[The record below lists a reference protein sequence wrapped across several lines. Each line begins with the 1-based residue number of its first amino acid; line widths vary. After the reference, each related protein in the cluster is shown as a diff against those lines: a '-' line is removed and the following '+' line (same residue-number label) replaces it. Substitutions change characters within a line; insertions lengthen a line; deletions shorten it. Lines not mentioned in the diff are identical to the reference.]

1 MESVV
6 EPVVESSSFLNLG
19 IQAAFADHLTSMG
32 FKEPTDIQ
40 KATIP
45 ELLKENRDFIG
56 MASTGTGKTGAFAI
70 PLIERLEDGIKK
82 PQALVLCPTRELAQQ
97 VAGQIEKMG
106 QFRRIKVALIYGG
119 SSYQTQIRALK
130 SGAQIVVATPGRLID
145 LMEQGLVSLEH
156 IRNLVLDEAD
166 EMLSM
171 GFQEALNVILKKM
184 QAQREESEK
193 NIWLFSAT
201 MSTEIQRI
209 TDKYLKNPLVVK
221 KTTGKQVT
229 TDIEQSFILANGKD
243 KLEVLKRILMKH
255 NDFYGLIFTQTR
267 GEADD
272 LAGYLNK
279 MGFRTEAMHGDKSQN
294 ERERILE
301 QFRKRH
307 VQIVTATDVA
317 ARGIDVKDLT
327 HVINWSLPWDVE
339 IYIHRIGRT
348 GRNGQKGL
356 AVSLV
361 APAQMSQ
368 LRRIEKVTRQE
379 ILKMVPPSIEE
390 IQTSMLNNLF
400 SNFEKMLTNERL
412 AERLKAYGE
421 KLELPE
427 WVQGLGSETLIGM
440 FASMHFPDFF
450 RHNAI
455 QEPQKESYANREGGG
470 RGGYRGGGRRGGR
483 DDRGGERPE
492 RRAEGGG
499 GYRGGGRSSERSSDR
514 SAERPER
521 RAESP
526 DRRAESGSGDG
537 GGARRSSSRDDRGG
551 DRSEGRSS
559 ERTSDRS
566 DGGSGGARKPRFR
579 R

>member
-1 MESVV
+1 
-6 EPVVESSSFLNLG
+6 
-19 IQAAFADHLTSMG
+19 
-32 FKEPTDIQ
+32 
-40 KATIP
+40 
-45 ELLKENRDFIG
+45 
-56 MASTGTGKTGAFAI
+56 MASTGTGKTRAFAI

-209 TDKYLKNPLVVK
+209 TDKYLRNPLVVK

-348 GRNGQKGL
+348 GRNGQKGV

-361 APAQMSQ
+361 APAQMGQ

-379 ILKMVPPSIEE
+379 ITKMVPPSIEE

-483 DDRGGERPE
+483 DDRGGERNE

-499 GYRGGGRSSERSSDR
+499 GYRGGGRSGERNSER

-521 RAESP
+521 RAEG
-526 DRRAESGSGDG
+526 GSGDDR
-537 GGARRSSSRDDRGG
+537 GARRSSSRDDRG
-551 DRSEGRSS
+551 
-559 ERTSDRS
+559 SDRGERG
-566 DGGSGGARKPRFR
+566 DGGTGGARKPRFR

>member
-1 MESVV
+1 MSGGKRVIVESVV
-6 EPVVESSSFLNLG
+6 ESVAASSSFLNLG
-19 IQAAFADHLTSMG
+19 IQSSFADHLMSMG

-40 KATIP
+40 KSTIP
-45 ELLKENRDFIG
+45 ELLNQNRDFIG

-70 PLIERLEDGIKK
+70 PLIEKLVESIKK

-145 LMEQGLVSLEH
+145 LMEQGLVNLEEIQH
-156 IRNLVLDEAD
+156 LVLDEAD

-184 QAQREESEK
+184 HSQREESEK

-272 LAGYLNK
+272 LASYLNK

-317 ARGIDVKDLT
+317 ARGIDIKDLT
-327 HVINWSLPWDVE
+327 HVVNWSLPWDVE

-348 GRNGQKGL
+348 GRNGQKGV

-361 APAQMSQ
+361 APSQMSQ

-379 ILKMVPPSIEE
+379 ISKMVPPSIEE
-390 IQTSMLNNLF
+390 IQSSMLNSMF
-400 SNFEKMLTNERL
+400 ANFEKMLTNERL
-412 AERLKAYGE
+412 AERLKNYSE

-427 WVQGLGSETLIGM
+427 WVQSLGSETLIGM
-440 FASMHFPDFF
+440 FASIHYPDFF
-450 RHNAI
+450 RHNSI
-455 QEPQKESYANREGGG
+455 QEPQKESYGNRREGGG
-470 RGGYRGGGRRGGR
+470 GFRGGRRGGGR
-483 DDRGGERPE
+483 EERSDRGE
-492 RRAEGGG
+492 
-499 GYRGGGRSSERSSDR
+499 RGGGRGYERN
-514 SAERPER
+514 ER
-521 RAESP
+521 RADGRSEG
-526 DRRAESGSGDG
+526 DRGERAGARSGPRRGPREDRGAERGDG
-537 GGARRSSSRDDRGG
+537 GTGG
-551 DRSEGRSS
+551 
-559 ERTSDRS
+559 T
-566 DGGSGGARKPRFR
+566 RKPRFR